1 MRLDPSQVRRLSGRL
16 YVASGAAEFSIFCQD
31 VDFTKLFLDL
41 LDPLGAVGE
50 SVSVARG
57 HHDRPALIAWYNGN
71 LDRWRTVCEGR
82 QLLAKNPDQ
91 VGARN
96 SFFGQQQV
104 PLKDAETLKQGL
116 QSNTTENA
124 T

>member
-1 MRLDPSQVRRLSGRL
+1 MGLRPNVPNDKLDPSQVRQLSGDCGRRVL
-16 YVASGAAEFSIFCQD
+16 NLFQD

-71 LDRWRTVCEGR
+71 LD
-82 QLLAKNPDQ
+82 
-91 VGARN
+91 
-96 SFFGQQQV
+96 
-104 PLKDAETLKQGL
+104 
-116 QSNTTENA
+116 
-124 T
+124 